1 VTAAELCGWRDA
13 FLVAGE
19 ASLKTRPVDNR
30 DVEIGRLK
38 AKIGDLTMA
47 NELLAMK
54 IEHLGGWPPFGT
66 AEVEAMSRVVSSST
80 NRSYDVLRVTRVW
93 GTSRVTVY
101 RHRRCDNPASGVGQA
116 RSGRCPTRRWSRRS
130 ASCWPR
136 ARSTARATARSGRGW
151 RFAGIRTSK
160 RRVLRL
166 MRAHDLLAP
175 GRVGQPHGPKA
186 HDGTLRTEQ
195 VDERWGTDLTSTLT
209 GEGRP
214 RSSSRSTTPRPGAW
228 AFTPPAARPGSR
240 RSSRSARCAP
250 PAAPSPRA
258 LQKWSAG

>member
-1 VTAAELCGWRDA
+1 MPDQA
-13 FLVAGE
+13 LVE
-19 ASLKTRPVDNR
+19 AIRK
-30 DVEIGRLK
+30 
-38 AKIGDLTMA
+38 
-47 NELLAMK
+47 LLAASPFHGEGYRK
-54 IEHLGGWPPFGT
+54 IW
-66 AEVEAMSRVVSSST
+66 
-80 NRSYDVLRVTRVW
+80 
-93 GTSRVTVY
+93 
-101 RHRRCDNPASGVGQA
+101 A
-116 RSGRCPTRRWSRRS
+116 RL
-130 ASCWPR
+130 
-136 ARSTARATARSGRGW
+136 